1 MTITS
6 HFETTKPSEIRALL
20 DELNRRSPEELL
32 RWAAEEHGDRAAIIT
47 SFQDTGCVTID
58 LACRYGVSLRVIT
71 VDSLRLHP
79 ETYALMDRIEERY
92 GIEIERFQPYPER
105 VKEMIRKHGE
115 YLFFDSKA
123 KQEYCCHIRK
133 VEPNTEA
140 LKTVDV
146 WITGLRRDHSD
157 ARSGIPKATI
167 VQPDGHKIL
176 KLAPLAEWDAE
187 QVWEYIKEHDVP
199 YNELYDRNYTSIGC
213 IICSTP
219 TMPWEDRRAGRW
231 RWQKKEGADRECGI
245 HDHGS
250 GI

>member
-1 MTITS
+1 MEPKS
-6 HFETTKPSEIRALL
+6 PFESVKPSEISSLL
-20 DELNRRSPEELL
+20 DDLNNLEPGELL
-32 RWAAEEHGDRAAIIT
+32 RWGYEEHGDRAAVIT

-58 LACRYGVSLRVIT
+58 LACRKDVPLRVLTI
-71 VDSLRLHP
+71 DSLRLHP
-79 ETYALMDRIEERY
+79 ETYKLMDRIEDRY
-92 GIEIERFQPYPER
+92 GIEIERFKPDLDR
-105 VKEMIRKHGE
+105 LKEMVQKHGE

-123 KQEYCCHIRK
+123 KQEHCCHIRK

-157 ARSGIPKATI
+157 ARSAIPKATI

-176 KLAPLAEWDAE
+176 KLAPLAGWDAD
-187 QVWEYIKEHDVP
+187 QVWEYIREHDVP
-199 YNELYDRNYTSIGC
+199 YNELYDRHYTSIGC

-219 TMPWEDRRAGRW
+219 TLPWEDRRAGRW
-231 RWQKKEGADRECGI
+231 RWQKEEGADRECGI